1 MRRRGISFNSLRV
14 KLTLA
19 IVLLSVPLV
28 TLLWV
33 LHLYAVEVVR
43 EQVARS
49 NQNLLSLHMRQLDA
63 DLAALDHYLYE
74 LSINNVDVH
83 RLDKRRETDEL
94 EYDMARLR
102 LFNSLRLSVENYRN
116 TDVIFAY
123 AEHNRDAILAG
134 RSDYGA
140 TYEERSA
147 LRAEIRR
154 MLNTDHVRDAAVLDW
169 QVWRSEAGKYYLLRL
184 VKTGSIYLGAWV
196 RADKLVQPLEL
207 LDDGDKGIALLATS
221 ALEPMQHAGWVA
233 AEGID
238 LHYDEKTFRMSGAKE
253 SYLVLGERSEK
264 GPFHLIAVIP
274 ENAILQQLPN
284 LKRLTAIV
292 TIGAC
297 IFPLLFAWYMRKV
310 FLKPI
315 LRIVSAMRRL
325 SDGNWQTRLELGAA
339 SDEFRLMNNT
349 FNRMIREIRELK
361 IDVYEEKLNH
371 QKAELKQL
379 QLQINP
385 HFFLNSLNI
394 IYNLA
399 TVRDYA
405 VIQEMTKCL
414 VSYFRFIFQSDGYF
428 VLLRDELSHTR
439 NYLRIQQLRFPQRL
453 TFQIE
458 AEEALLNWPV
468 PPLVIQNV
476 AENSIK
482 HAVNLDDTLHIEIRV
497 TADDDGNTRRLRVR
511 IADNGPGF
519 PPEVLARLQQESGL
533 NPDEGGHIG
542 IWNVRRRLK
551 LLYPDGYRLTFENS
565 RSGGAVV
572 TMVLTISGEGGATD
586 VPRTVG

>member
-1 MRRRGISFNSLRV
+1 MRGPGISFNSLRV

-33 LHLYAVEVVR
+33 SHFYAVEVVR
-43 EQVARS
+43 EQVAQS

-74 LSINNVDVH
+74 LSISNVDVQ
-83 RLDKRRETDEL
+83 RLDKLRAADEL

-102 LFNSLRLSVENYRN
+102 LFNTLRHSVENYRN

-123 AEHNRDAILAG
+123 AEKNRDAILAG
-134 RSDYGA
+134 RSDYGM
-140 TYEERSA
+140 TYEERST
-147 LRAEIRR
+147 LRAEIHH
-154 MLNTDHVRDAAVLDW
+154 MLNANMQDAAALGW
-169 QVWRSEAGKYYLLRL
+169 QVWQSESGKYYLYRL

-207 LDDGDKGIALLATS
+207 LNDGGQGIALLATS
-221 ALEPMQHAGWVA
+221 ELEAMQHAGWVA
-233 AEGID
+233 EEGID
-238 LHYDEKTFRMSGAKE
+238 LDYDEKTFRMSGVNE
-253 SYLVLGERSEK
+253 SYLVLGEQSEM
-264 GPFHLIAVIP
+264 GSFHLIAVIP

-284 LKRLTAIV
+284 LRRLTIIV

-297 IFPLLFAWYMRKV
+297 IFPLLFAWYMRGV
-310 FLKPI
+310 FLNPI

-325 SDGNWQTRLELGAA
+325 SDGDWQIRLELGRA
-339 SDEFRLMNNT
+339 SDEFRLMNST
-349 FNRMIREIRELK
+349 FNRMIREIRDLK

-399 TVRDYA
+399 TVRDFA
-405 VIQEMTKCL
+405 IIQEMTKCL

-453 TFQIE
+453 TYEIE
-458 AEEALLNWPV
+458 VGERLLNSPV
-468 PPLVIQNV
+468 PPLVIQTI

-497 TADDDGNTRRLRVR
+497 TADDDGDTRRLHIQ

-519 PPEVLARLQQESGL
+519 PPEVLERLQR
-533 NPDEGGHIG
+533 EGDLYQGEGEHIG
-542 IWNVRRRLK
+542 IWNLRRRLK
-551 LLYPDGYRLTFENS
+551 LLYPDSYRLTFHNREE
-565 RSGGAVV
+565 GGAVV
-572 TMVLTISGEGGATD
+572 TMVLTINGEGGVTD